1 MVVVVMSVASCSIH
15 LVSRISLC
23 LLCLTTIPRIQTT
36 RTLSFSPWVEHD
48 HAVYSVQCYHRSYEY
63 VHGTAI
69 LTCTQYN
76 ANKFYCWPPFRAHS
90 KNRRVPIE
98 SSPFDWTHSSVM
110 LLIRQNF
117 LNSKLQNRR
126 KRRDGKWF
134 PISKNW
140 LWQWQCFLFVFQWII
155 QTLGNDLIFVC
166 FSFNTTKIN
175 LFLH

>member
-1 MVVVVMSVASCSIH
+1 MSVASCSIH
-15 LVSRISLC
+15 LVSRIS
-23 LLCLTTIPRIQTT
+23 LCLTTIPRIQTT

-48 HAVYSVQCYHRSYEY
+48 HAVYSVQCHHRSYEY

-76 ANKFYCWPPFRAHS
+76 ANKLYCWPPFRAH
-90 KNRRVPIE
+90 NRNHRGPIE
-98 SSPFDWTHSSVM
+98 FSPFDWIHNSVE

-126 KRRDGKWF
+126 KIRNGKWF

-155 QTLGNDLIFVC
+155 QTLNEFWFLFAFRLIPQKLTYFY
-166 FSFNTTKIN
+166 IN
-175 LFLH
+175 CKFYLS